1 MHISGIFRNAKLQI
15 RESRKTICI
24 HKCGIQTPY
33 PVPIPSFSS
42 SSHNTPILVAPLQ
55 DIHPI
60 IILQRTPWTKQ
71 QALPSL
77 FIPEEQKKKQGYRL

>member
-60 IILQRTPWTKQ
+60 ILQRTPWTKQ